1 MKTLNNTSI
10 QVVDALNQLLA
21 DHQVYYQN
29 LRGLH
34 WNVKGTLFFAL
45 HTQFE
50 SYYNQASET
59 VDELAERILML
70 GGQPFHTM
78 NEFLAHA
85 GLTENSSI
93 SDGKKAVE
101 LVLKDSEYLLT
112 GVKSALLQAAEV
124 SDEGTQAMLS
134 EMVSGYEKQIWM
146 LKAFLG

>member
-59 VDELAERILML
+59 VDELAERILMRTR
-70 GGQPFHTM
+70 HA
-78 NEFLAHA
+78 LAA
-85 GLTENSSI
+85 WNSTS
-93 SDGKKAVE
+93 E
-101 LVLKDSEYLLT
+101 L
-112 GVKSALLQAAEV
+112 ALAWLP
-124 SDEGTQAMLS
+124 SLS
-134 EMVSGYEKQIWM
+134 
-146 LKAFLG
+146 FRR